1 MVASSE
7 ATSSTSLTPASRSLV
22 AVSVVSIFRSVRLG
36 VGTVG
41 VRLSIFDGS
50 SVTSASAA
58 SLTSAS
64 RRLWSPL
71 SVDGVGVEVPV
82 SWLVF
87 TLAFTSG
94 PLALVIGAFLCC
106 TF

>member
-7 ATSSTSLTPASRSLV
+7 ATSSASLAPTSRSLV

-36 VGTVG
+36 VGAVG
-41 VRLSIFDGS
+41 GLLSIFS
-50 SVTSASAA
+50 SVTSASAT
-58 SLTSAS
+58 SLSSTSW
-64 RRLWSPL
+64 RLWSSL
-71 SVDGVGVEVPV
+71 SVDCVGVEVLV

-87 TLAFTSG
+87 TLAFASG